1 MKKLISVILLTF
13 VCALSLSAQIATA
26 AAAGAAAGAAGGSW
40 MPVIGT
46 VAGAV
51 LGGAVAAFG
60 SWLTG
65 KKSNEAAEKLN
76 KENLAFQKQQF
87 AYQQYLNK
95 NQFQMMSSDAQKAG
109 INPIAMSGGN
119 VQSSSFSG
127 SSAEPDYSGYASSLG
142 QVGSSIVNSS
152 ANLYAQRKQIEA
164 DNLLQSK
171 SIQSQEKIAADNN
184 KSAEEIERIRQ
195 AGENQRNQAII
206 AQQNEALKSAERISS
221 AKIKSEQD
229 LAAKQRELQIH
240 LQTLSQ
246 WATEDNQKKQLEY
259 LNSQLDEIK
268 KQNNFSNK
276 MEIWRGI
283 QEQVTNLQN
292 WFLRPIDSAKGL
304 LGM

>member
-1 MKKLISVILLTF
+1 MKKIFLLILLTF
-13 VCALSLSAQIATA
+13 VCILSLSSQIATA

-87 AYQQYLNK
+87 AYQQFLNK

-142 QVGSSIVNSS
+142 QVGSSIINSS

-171 SIQSQEKIAADNN
+171 SIQSQEKIASDNN

-206 AQQNEALKSAERISS
+206 AQQNEALKSAERISN
-221 AKIKSEQD
+221 AKIRSESD
-229 LAAKQRELQIH
+229 LAAKQRELQKY
-240 LQTLSQ
+240 LQTLNQ
-246 WATEDNQKKQLEY
+246 WATDDNQKKQLEY
-259 LNSQLDEIK
+259 LNSQLEEIK
-268 KQNNFSNK
+268 KQNNFNNK
-276 MEIWRGI
+276 MELWRGI